1 MQLLR
6 DWNANLLGL
15 ALLGLAAP
23 LLAALDAG
31 AIAAEASS
39 SQVQVILP
47 PGLELGLELGL
58 EPGLVPGDGN
68 ELISYGRTRAKDEAE
83 YGQGQLLL
91 RAGNFRK
98 AREVL
103 QLELARAAS
112 AQDRPRL
119 QSILL
124 DLALTNVYLGQLSAA
139 QGLLQQL
146 DAQGP
151 LASEL
156 LVHQALT
163 QAQIW
168 GESGQ
173 FPEAETQLN
182 EAEVRL
188 SKARPHEQRRYQ
200 VALGQLHRS
209 LGRYADALAVAKTAI
224 QLPGDAIDQAQALQL
239 LGDVNWDLSQMRTS
253 EAHYRDA
260 VAAYGEIDDALGQSR
275 VLQRLGWIYQE
286 MERWEDSE
294 QAYTEALDQSLA
306 IEDVRGQMSARLQL
320 GQIALKQGQLD
331 KAKRI
336 LVGAIR
342 QGQPSPLL
350 ARLHLMLGQTYVQA
364 GAFEQALAHYE
375 IVADPAQPMG
385 NAMTGIML
393 QRQQGEVYLLQGKFK
408 PAEAKFK
415 GAIAAFENLRHGL
428 WDQQKV
434 TLFDAHVTL
443 YDRLQE
449 TLIAQGRFEEAL
461 VVSEQSRARAFNE
474 LLAQR
479 LVANH
484 RHHEVLQGHDSHHE
498 ISAPPDLRKIRKIA
512 RHEAATIV
520 QYAVIHPL
528 TQTYVEISNAPDST
542 APERLLTWVIR
553 PSGEVTFHQQDLD
566 RLEQPLA
573 QWVAQQRGQI
583 SSRGNTRGGFAFN
596 TAQAELVA
604 SRLPEPE
611 AVARKNYAPLQEFHR
626 LLIEPIADALPENPE
641 ETVVLVPHKALL
653 MVPFA
658 ALQDQ
663 QGEFLVEHHTPRIIT
678 SIKALALT
686 EKKKEVAQST
696 RLAAS
701 DIAQAL
707 VVGNPIM
714 PHLPAIPGQAPQQLS
729 PLPGSEFEARQ
740 ISPLL
745 QTQPLIGKR
754 ANEGKVSQ
762 EMLTSPI
769 LHFATHGLFDEQ
781 HGLNS
786 SLALTAEGGDGF
798 LTAEEIMDLRLR
810 ADLAVLS
817 ACDTARGA
825 ITGDGVVGL
834 SRSFFAAGV
843 PSVLSSLWPVAD
855 FSTAELMEQFYAKL
869 QEEPDKAQA
878 LRQAMLDTMEVY
890 PDPADWGAFILMGQ
904 S

>member
-6 DWNANLLGL
+6 DWNANLFGL

-23 LLAALDAG
+23 LLPTLDSA
-31 AIAAEASS
+31 AIAAEEPS
-39 SQVQVILP
+39 SQAQVILP
-47 PGLELGLELGL
+47 QAGGL
-58 EPGLVPGDGN
+58 GDG
-68 ELISYGRTRAKDEAE
+68 LISYGRTRAKDEAE
-83 YGQGQLLL
+83 YGKGQILL
-91 RAGNFRK
+91 RQGNFRK
-98 AREVL
+98 AREAL

-112 AQDRPRL
+112 AQDRSRL

-124 DLALTNVYLGQLSAA
+124 DLALTNVYLGQLPAA

-151 LASEL
+151 LAPEL
-156 LVHQALT
+156 LAHRALT
-163 QAQIW
+163 QAQIFIDN
-168 GESGQ
+168 GK
-173 FPEAETQLN
+173 FPETEVQLG
-182 EAEVRL
+182 EAEAHL
-188 SKARPHEQRRYQ
+188 SKTRPHERRRYQ
-200 VALGQLHRS
+200 LTLGRLHRS
-209 LGRYADALAVAKTAI
+209 LGRYADSLAVAKTAVK
-224 QLPGDAIDQAQALQL
+224 LPGDAIDQAQALQL
-239 LGDVNWDLSQMRTS
+239 LGDVNWDLSQMRIAETS
-253 EAHYRDA
+253 YRDA
-260 VAAYGEIDDALGQSR
+260 VAAYGEINDSLGQSR

-294 QAYTEALDQSLA
+294 QAYTDALEQSLA
-306 IEDVRGQMSARLQL
+306 LEDVKGQMSARLQL
-320 GQIALKQGQLD
+320 GQVALKQGQLD
-331 KAKRI
+331 KAELI
-336 LVGAIR
+336 LTDAISK
-342 QGQPSPLL
+342 GQPSPVL

-364 GAFEQALAHYE
+364 GAFDQALAQYD
-375 IVADPAQPMG
+375 IVANPARQMG

-393 QRQQGEVYLLQGKFK
+393 LRQQGEVYLLQGKLR
-408 PAEAKFK
+408 PAEQKFK

-449 TLIAQGRFEEAL
+449 TLIAQERFEEAL

-484 RHHEVLQGHDSHHE
+484 GHHEVVKGHADHKE
-498 ISAPPDLRKIRKIA
+498 ISAPPDLNKIRKIA

-528 TQTYVEISNAPDST
+528 TQTYVETSNAPDSN
-542 APERLLTWVIR
+542 APERLLTWVIP
-553 PSGEVTFHQQDLD
+553 PSGTVTFHQQDLD
-566 RLEQPLA
+566 ELEQPLA

-596 TAQAELVA
+596 TAQAELIA

-611 AVARKNYAPLQEFHR
+611 ALARQNYEPLQEFHR
-626 LLIEPIADALPENPE
+626 LLIEPIADALPKEAE

-663 QGEFLVEHHTPRIIT
+663 QGEFLVERHTPRIIT
-678 SIKALALT
+678 SIQALALT

-696 RLAAS
+696 RLAAAE
-701 DIAQAL
+701 IAQAL
-707 VVGNPIM
+707 VVGNPVM

-729 PLPGSEFEARQ
+729 PLPGSEFEAQQ

-745 QTQPLIGKR
+745 KTQPLIGKR

-855 FSTAELMEQFYAKL
+855 FSTAELMEQFYENL
-869 QEEPDKAQA
+869 QTEPDKAQA